1 MKIRLKILGDFDFD
15 ETWPIASF
23 VHLIGRKKNS
33 KQICVNNL
41 KFH

>member
-23 VHLIGRKKNS
+23 VHLIGREKILS
-33 KQICVNNL
+33 KYVSII
-41 KFH
+41 